1 MGHRIRRC
9 GAALL
14 LLTSMA
20 ALPPA
25 QAQGYPS
32 KPIKIIV
39 PTSPG
44 GLNDLLSRNL
54 AQHVAESLGQ
64 PVVVE
69 NRPGGGSMIGMVA
82 LAKSP
87 PDGYTLAITTKE
99 PLVYNPFLYS
109 KLPYDAEND
118 FAYVTHLVRTLGIIV
133 ANAAAPGNT
142 FPEMI
147 AYAKANPG
155 KLNWAT
161 WGPGSSPAIYLEWIK
176 HKNGVDITAIPYK
189 GAGPSVPAIVTGQVQ
204 LTYTGIGLVVP
215 HVQSGKLRAL
225 AITGASRASVLP
237 NVPNLAQFNSDPD
250 FASGFSV
257 YAPAKT
263 PLAILERL
271 SAEFRKALATPQLQ
285 QIMAGTMEPVGSTP
299 TEFAQH
305 LREEKANAAMVFKT
319 LGIRPTAVPD

>member
-1 MGHRIRRC
+1 MGHRIRCC

-25 QAQGYPS
+25 QGQAFPS
-32 KPIKIIV
+32 KPIRIIV

-44 GLNDLLSRNL
+44 GLNDLLSRAL
-54 AQHVAESLGQ
+54 AQQVGESVGQ

-69 NRPGGGSMIGMVA
+69 NRPGAGSMIGMVA

-99 PLVYNPFLYS
+99 PLVYNPVLYS
-109 KLPYDAEND
+109 KLPYDADND
-118 FAYVTHLVRTLGIIV
+118 FSYVTHLVRTLGVIV
-133 ANAAAPGNT
+133 ANASAPGDT

-161 WGPGSSPAIYLEWIK
+161 WGPGSTPAIYLEWIK
-176 HKNGVDITAIPYK
+176 NKNGVDITAIPYK
-189 GAGPSVPAIVTGQVQ
+189 GAGPSIPAIVSGQVQ
-204 LTYTGIGLVVP
+204 LTYTGIGLVIP
-215 HVQSGKLRAL
+215 HVKSGKLKPL
-225 AITGASRASVLP
+225 AITGAARSTALP
-237 NVPNLAQFNSDPD
+237 NIQNLAQFNSDPD

-257 YAPAKT
+257 YAPART
-263 PLAILERL
+263 PMPVMERL
-271 SAEFRKALATPQLQ
+271 SAEFRKALGTSQLQ
-285 QIMAGTMEPVGSTP
+285 QIMAGTMEAVASTP
-299 TEFAQH
+299 AEFAAH
-305 LREEKANAAMVFKT
+305 IREEKANAVTVFKT
-319 LGIRPTAVPD
+319 LGIKPTAAPE